1 MIRIS
6 KSQIV
11 LLHEQLIEATGGSS
25 GLRDEGMLDSALN
38 APFQTFGGEDVYPSL
53 QQKAARLCFGLV
65 KNHPFVD
72 GNKRI
77 GAHAMLVFLALNGI
91 ELEYTQTELS
101 DVILQLAEGTI
112 PSSGLLEWILT
123 HEI

>member
-1 MIRIS
+1 MIRLS
-6 KSQIV
+6 KPQIL
-11 LLHEQLIEATGGSS
+11 LLHEQLIAETGGSS

-38 APFQTFGGEDVYPSL
+38 APFQTFGEEDVYPSL

-77 GAHAMLVFLALNGI
+77 GAHVMLVFLALNG
-91 ELEYTQTELS
+91 
-101 DVILQLAEGTI
+101 V
-112 PSSGLLEWILT
+112 
-123 HEI
+123 